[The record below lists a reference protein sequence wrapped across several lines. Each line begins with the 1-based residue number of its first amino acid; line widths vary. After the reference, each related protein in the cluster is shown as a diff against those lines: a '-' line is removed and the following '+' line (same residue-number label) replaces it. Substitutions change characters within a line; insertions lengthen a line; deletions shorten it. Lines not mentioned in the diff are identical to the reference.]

1 MCTYT
6 CEIKKPCSNWIPN
19 SKCGKL
25 KTQIWFHYMSFLPNL
40 IRFISIICR
49 LSFSSKWCVW
59 ECRASIDWQIIY
71 SNLSCTH
78 PTVMDRHMGHV
89 MPIQP
94 WLTWR
99 KPGKTSCAWKS
110 MPWGNGRSS
119 QKETTH
125 FWFFGTTKWCL
136 CIFFQPYLLVKYK
149 NIDRKNTKHMYH
161 TECINIS
168 RIYILDY
175 STLDAYEIYRSRPYI
190 S

>member
-99 KPGKTSCAWKS
+99 KPGKTSCACSPCLEAMGEAHRKKQLTFDFLERRNDAFAFFFS
-110 MPWGNGRSS
+110 P
-119 QKETTH
+119 T
-125 FWFFGTTKWCL
+125 FW
-136 CIFFQPYLLVKYK
+136 
-149 NIDRKNTKHMYH
+149 
-161 TECINIS
+161 
-168 RIYILDY
+168 
-175 STLDAYEIYRSRPYI
+175 
-190 S
+190 